1 MSWLKDLSLTI
12 GQWITITLLAIVGA
26 LMALLKVRGA
36 ELHRAKVDL
45 LKAQLDAQTKE
56 DDQKIAT
63 AKEAYEKALAEWEKM
78 R

>member
-1 MSWLKDLSLTI
+1 MSWLKDLSFTI
-12 GQWITITLLAIVGA
+12 GQWLTITLLAVIGG

-36 ELHRAKVDL
+36 ELHKARVDL
-45 LKAQLDAQTKE
+45 LKAQMDAQTKE